1 MSNGLHQRL
10 LLVVISVGFSLIQSN
25 KHLFE
30 DKEFSSSFVSQLI
43 QYCMLPYNFSNSNV
57 ILAILQTFE
66 RLILGFSLEQIDR
79 TSILTLA
86 IFFINYTISSA
97 ILFASLSLFIVCMYT
112 GEDVNSTIGVRNYQ
126 DMTQLETDPM
136 THNIDLISQTRDKV
150 SILLKK
156 IRKNPFLDSQYIA
169 QILVHVLLDL
179 LPSNQSMTTIISE
192 FLDKDQFNK
201 PLIAWIMYKLFQM
214 LIIRGQEKE
223 VRIWAL
229 LCIDSFGR
237 CASTK
242 DAVWNLSCLF
252 ISTSNNS
259 VICGLYP
266 PT

>member
-1 MSNGLHQRL
+1 MKIVSFRSNSGYLVFIFCFFRSNGLHQRL

-112 GEDVNSTIGVRNYQ
+112 GRRIFFNVY
-126 DMTQLETDPM
+126 
-136 THNIDLISQTRDKV
+136 
-150 SILLKK
+150 LL
-156 IRKNPFLDSQYIA
+156 R
-169 QILVHVLLDL
+169 
-179 LPSNQSMTTIISE
+179 
-192 FLDKDQFNK
+192 
-201 PLIAWIMYKLFQM
+201 
-214 LIIRGQEKE
+214 
-223 VRIWAL
+223 
-229 LCIDSFGR
+229 LCYTN
-237 CASTK
+237 TK
-242 DAVWNLSCLF
+242 WDC
-252 ISTSNNS
+252 
-259 VICGLYP
+259 
-266 PT
+266 